1 MDKGQA
7 GAIQARREGE
17 VMAGTD
23 HATQECGSAWGQ
35 KDELEEMRSEGTA
48 AS

>member
-7 GAIQARREGE
+7 GAIQVRREGE

-23 HATQECGSAWGQ
+23 HANPGVWLCVGAERRAGGDA
-35 KDELEEMRSEGTA
+35 E
-48 AS
+48 